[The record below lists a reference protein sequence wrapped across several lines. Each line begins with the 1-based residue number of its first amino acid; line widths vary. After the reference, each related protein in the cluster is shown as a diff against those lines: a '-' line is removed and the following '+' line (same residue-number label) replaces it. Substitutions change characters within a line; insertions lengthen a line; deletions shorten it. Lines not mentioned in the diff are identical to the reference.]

1 MIYSK
6 ICQEMVDLPVQE
18 QIQVLNMIGGAVSRG
33 VNVSVIRRLCLARAA
48 ASIRGIKASNGKS
61 ISDCIDQCLNLLNTN
76 QWEHAFLILTAMP
89 DELEH
94 TYDGAIESSSRSV
107 AENLLRTKGALL
119 KNVFYS
125 FASRDDLLAR
135 SGGTLVQCL
144 TSWRMYGFSFIE
156 MYECS
161 KMKRVMDKLLSILS
175 SRTLMD
181 SNLRL
186 VLSSSAY
193 VCAGMQ
199 DMVCSYGVD
208 NSLNVFTHIAR
219 AVCVACREAFKG
231 TWYSGCH

>member
-1 MIYSK
+1 M
-6 ICQEMVDLPVQE
+6 
-18 QIQVLNMIGGAVSRG
+18 
-33 VNVSVIRRLCLARAA
+33 
-48 ASIRGIKASNGKS
+48 
-61 ISDCIDQCLNLLNTN
+61 
-76 QWEHAFLILTAMP
+76 
-89 DELEH
+89 
-94 TYDGAIESSSRSV
+94 
-107 AENLLRTKGALL
+107 
-119 KNVFYS
+119 
-125 FASRDDLLAR
+125 
-135 SGGTLVQCL
+135 QCL
-144 TSWRMYGFSFIE
+144 TSWRMYGFSLIE

-231 TWYSGCH
+231 TWNHCITYSLVHITRKSLEHLE